1 MATITSRR
9 RAEAF
14 ATLVEQPTA
23 RHGPDAGRD
32 AALLDVVTG
41 LRAQPEIAPRPEF
54 SAALRHELMTRAVAA
69 APATTQPGQP
79 DTRRRDR
86 RIGVVVG
93 GLVIAG
99 ATSSVGMAAQTALPG
114 DGLYPIKIAIDEGRT
129 VLARSDAD
137 RGRALL
143 AQASDR
149 LGEVSDLTVRGGP
162 TDAQAVS
169 ATLDRFTS
177 RADEGGRLLLADY
190 RDTGADASAQQVRSF
205 VATSMETL
213 GTLEATAPPAAR
225 AELLSAAESL
235 RELDALAD
243 QACPACGGPVAAVPT
258 ELTRAAPVLLP
269 QLPPLDTRPP
279 TPADQPAAS
288 DPRLP
293 DVRPEQLPPGSVT
306 PRDPAPRNDGGS
318 TTPQPTDP
326 VADLTRD
333 LTVTLPQV
341 GPVPETDLGD
351 LLRDPVGTVDSTVKG
366 TTGSLNDTLDD
377 TLGTGG
383 LTEPLLGSNKD

>member
-1 MATITSRR
+1 MATFTSRR

-14 ATLVEQPTA
+14 ATLVETPTA
-23 RHGPDAGRD
+23 RRGPEAGRD
-32 AALLDVVTG
+32 TELLDVVAS
-41 LRAQPEIAPRPEF
+41 LRALPEIAPRPEF
-54 SAALRHELMTRAVAA
+54 SAALRHELMTRAVEAT
-69 APATTQPGQP
+69 PAIPQPAQP

-86 RIGVVVG
+86 RIGVLVG

-129 VLARSDAD
+129 MVARSDAD

-162 TDAQAVS
+162 NDMQAVP
-169 ATLDRFTS
+169 ATLGRFTAQ
-177 RADEGGRLLLADY
+177 ADEGGRLLLADY
-190 RDTGADASAQQVRSF
+190 RDTGSERSAQQVRSF
-205 VATSMETL
+205 VATSMDTL
-213 GTLEATAPPAAR
+213 GTLQATAPPEAR
-225 AELLSAAESL
+225 DDLRTAAEAL
-235 RELDALAD
+235 RGLDTLAD
-243 QACPACGGPVAAVPT
+243 QACPACGGPVASVPT
-258 ELTRAAPVLLP
+258 ELTRAAPVVLP
-269 QLPPLDTRPP
+269 EMPALATRPP
-279 TPADQPAAS
+279 APAEQPRAD

-293 DVRPEQLPPGSVT
+293 DVRPEQLPPGSIAPGET
-306 PRDPAPRNDGGS
+306 ADRSPAGDA
-318 TTPQPTDP
+318 PQPTDP
-326 VADLTRD
+326 VTDLTRD
-333 LTVTLPQV
+333 LTATLPQV
-341 GPVPETDLGD
+341 GPVPQTDLGG

-383 LTEPLLGSNKD
+383 LTEPLLGSNED

>member
-225 AELLSAAESL
+225 DDLRSAAESL
-235 RELDALAD
+235 RELDARFGPGTESGGTDRDTARFHARYWEELARAGVVGGAVVGEESGAD
-243 QACPACGGPVAAVPT
+243 IPA
-258 ELTRAAPVLLP
+258 
-269 QLPPLDTRPP
+269 
-279 TPADQPAAS
+279 
-288 DPRLP
+288 
-293 DVRPEQLPPGSVT
+293 VRSEEE
-306 PRDPAPRNDGGS
+306 R
-318 TTPQPTDP
+318 
-326 VADLTRD
+326 
-333 LTVTLPQV
+333 
-341 GPVPETDLGD
+341 
-351 LLRDPVGTVDSTVKG
+351 
-366 TTGSLNDTLDD
+366 
-377 TLGTGG
+377 
-383 LTEPLLGSNKD
+383 